1 MLSWSGRT
9 LVTLSG
15 KWSLGLGEC
24 GAFPST
30 VKKLPATPLFPVP
43 MAASS
48 AWSSGVMVPNC
59 ALPWTAAPTGATRR
73 SWIIHPSYQPLSLL
87 MTNSPRMSVKTSMNA
102 LGLSG
107 SVGRPGFG
115 STTSRTPP
123 MVDRPQFAPHEVNIA
138 VALDARNSGGEDA
151 GLEAGAVE
159 EVVLE
164 QLARAGG
171 LRECLDRC
179 HRVRAAVER
188 AQPVPER
195 GR

>member
-73 SWIIHPSYQPLSLL
+73 SWIIHPSYQPLPADGRQAAVRA
-87 MTNSPRMSVKTSMNA
+87 PRGQHCRV
-102 LGLSG
+102 
-107 SVGRPGFG
+107 V
-115 STTSRTPP
+115 
-123 MVDRPQFAPHEVNIA
+123 
-138 VALDARNSGGEDA
+138 DARNSGGEDA